1 MNIYKGNNN
10 NNNNNSFRHLS
21 IYTLH
26 NKNICSDFSE
36 PIQLICN
43 LLESYDSKNPVKIQI
58 DNNSIVN
65 DMLFRELI
73 LLFLH
78 E

>member
-1 MNIYKGNNN
+1 MRICLVARAGLELVTFRSQSRRFPTTPHMSTIIIIIINNN
-10 NNNNNSFRHLS
+10 DT
-21 IYTLH
+21 I
-26 NKNICSDFSE
+26 I
-36 PIQLICN
+36 
-43 LLESYDSKNPVKIQI
+43 IQI
-58 DNNSIVN
+58 DDNSIVN

>member
-1 MNIYKGNNN
+1 MNLVLKINYLILSYYYNNIIN
-10 NNNNNSFRHLS
+10 NIN
-21 IYTLH
+21 T
-26 NKNICSDFSE
+26 
-36 PIQLICN
+36 
-43 LLESYDSKNPVKIQI
+43 VKIQL